1 MTDES
6 YIKLALEIAKKGR
19 GNVSPNPMVG
29 AILVKNEKIIGAGF
43 HEHFGGNHAEI
54 NAIQNA
60 KQDVTDSTLYINLEP
75 CSHYGKTPPCT
86 EAIIKNKI
94 KKVVIGTLDMNPLVS
109 GSGIRALKDAGI
121 EVKVGVLENE
131 CIALNKFFFKHISK
145 QLPYV
150 TLKVAQTLDGRIAD
164 LSGDSK
170 WITSLNSR
178 RYVHDLRSQYD
189 AVLVGTRTVKID
201 DPNLTVR
208 FIEGRNPKRVVID
221 TDLKLNLNLKLFV
234 NNIDGNLVILT
245 SKKSAEKKRRLQ
257 KLKCMGIEIL
267 FIRENKDGTLNLK
280 HALEELGKNRISSV
294 LVEGGRKIY
303 TSFIKDGLFDDMM
316 VFISPK
322 IIGEGLP
329 AVDKLGVHSIRKSM
343 KLKVRSV
350 EKLGDDVL
358 IELTK

>member
-1 MTDES
+1 LTDES

-60 KQDVTDSTLYINLEP
+60 KQDVAGSTLYVNLEP

-131 CIALNKFFFKHISK
+131 CVALNKFFFKHISK

-189 AVLVGTRTVKID
+189 AVLVGTKTVKID

-208 FIEGRNPKRVVID
+208 FIEGRNPKRVVVD
-221 TDLKLNLNLKLFV
+221 SSLKLNLKLKLFV
-234 NNIDGNLVILT
+234 NNIDGNLLLLT
-245 SKKSAEKKRRLQ
+245 SRKSADKKRKLE
-257 KLKCMGIEIL
+257 KLKALGVEVL
-267 FIRENKDGTLNLK
+267 FVKENKDGTLNLK
-280 HALEELGKNRISSV
+280 HALEELGKNKISSV

-303 TSFIKDGLFDDMM
+303 TSFIKEGLFDDMV

-329 AVDKLGVHSIRKSM
+329 AVDKLGIHSIRKSM
-343 KLKVRSV
+343 KLRVRTV
-350 EKLGDDVL
+350 EKLGEDVL

>member
-60 KQDVTDSTLYINLEP
+60 KQDVAGSTLYVNLEP

-131 CIALNKFFFKHISK
+131 CVALNKFFFKHISK

-189 AVLVGTRTVKID
+189 AVLVGTKTVKID

-208 FIEGRNPKRVVID
+208 FIEGRNPKRVVVD
-221 TDLKLNLNLKLFV
+221 SSLKLNLKLKLFV
-234 NNIDGNLVILT
+234 NNIDGNLLLLT
-245 SKKSAEKKRRLQ
+245 SRKSADKKRKLE
-257 KLKCMGIEIL
+257 KLKALGVEVL
-267 FIRENKDGTLNLK
+267 FVKENKDGTLNLK
-280 HALEELGKNRISSV
+280 HALEELGKNKISSV

-303 TSFIKDGLFDDMM
+303 TSFIKEGLFDDMV

-329 AVDKLGVHSIRKSM
+329 AVDKLGIHSIRKSM
-343 KLKVRSV
+343 KLRVRAV
-350 EKLGDDVL
+350 EKLGEDVL

>member
-60 KQDVTDSTLYINLEP
+60 KQDVAGSTLYVNLEP

-131 CIALNKFFFKHISK
+131 CVALNKFFFKHISK

-189 AVLVGTRTVKID
+189 AVLVGTKTVKID

-208 FIEGRNPKRVVID
+208 FIEGRNPKRVVVD
-221 TDLKLNLNLKLFV
+221 SSLKLNLKLKLFV
-234 NNIDGNLVILT
+234 NNIDGNLLLLT
-245 SKKSAEKKRRLQ
+245 SRKSADKKRKLE
-257 KLKCMGIEIL
+257 KLKALGVEVL
-267 FIRENKDGTLNLK
+267 FVKENKDGTLNLK
-280 HALEELGKNRISSV
+280 HALEELGKNKISSV

-303 TSFIKDGLFDDMM
+303 TSFIKEGLFDDMV

-329 AVDKLGVHSIRKSM
+329 AVDKLGIHSIRKSM
-343 KLKVRSV
+343 KLRVRTV
-350 EKLGDDVL
+350 EKLGEDVL

>member
-1 MTDES
+1 
-6 YIKLALEIAKKGR
+6 
-19 GNVSPNPMVG
+19 MVG

-60 KQDVTDSTLYINLEP
+60 KQDVAGSTLYVNLEP

-131 CIALNKFFFKHISK
+131 CVALNKFFFKHISK

-189 AVLVGTRTVKID
+189 AVLVGTKTVKID

-208 FIEGRNPKRVVID
+208 FIEGRNPKRVVVD
-221 TDLKLNLNLKLFV
+221 SSLKLNLKLKLFV
-234 NNIDGNLVILT
+234 NNIDGNLLLLT
-245 SKKSAEKKRRLQ
+245 SRKSADKKRKLE
-257 KLKCMGIEIL
+257 KLKALGVEVL
-267 FIRENKDGTLNLK
+267 FVKENKDGTLNLK
-280 HALEELGKNRISSV
+280 HALEELGKNKISSV

-303 TSFIKDGLFDDMM
+303 TSFIKEGLFDDMV

-329 AVDKLGVHSIRKSM
+329 AVDKLGIHSIRKSM
-343 KLKVRSV
+343 KLRVRTV
-350 EKLGDDVL
+350 EKLGEDVL